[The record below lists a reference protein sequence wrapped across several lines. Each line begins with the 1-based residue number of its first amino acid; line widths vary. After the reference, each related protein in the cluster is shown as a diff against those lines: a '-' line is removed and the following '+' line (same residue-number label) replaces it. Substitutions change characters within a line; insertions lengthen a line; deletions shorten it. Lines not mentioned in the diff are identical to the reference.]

1 MLCVHSIETFTTS
14 DWPWIRLIVFLQ
26 WCNFRCLYCSNP
38 DTIPCKF
45 GTMMTDEEIITLVEK
60 GKMYFKNW
68 WGITFSWW
76 EPLLQAKE
84 LLSICK
90 KLKRKKINICVDTN
104 WSILN
109 DDVKKL
115 LPYIDLLLPDIKQIN
130 EEKHKKLTWQS
141 FEPNKAFI
149 TYLEKIKKPYRMNY
163 MVIPWYT
170 DNKKDIEKTGE
181 YIKSLKYME
190 QFEVLPYHTLG
201 KYKWEKLGWKYE
213 LENVPLPTKKDM
225 EKVVNILK
233 KYTNKIKLHA

>member
-1 MLCVHSIETFTTS
+1 MLRVHSIETFTTS
-14 DWPWIRLIVFLQ
+14 DGPWIRLIIFLQ
-26 WCNFRCLYCSNP
+26 GCNFKCLYCSNP

-45 GTMMTDEEIITLVEK
+45 GTMMEDDEIIKLVEK
-60 GKMYFKNW
+60 EKNYFKNW
-68 WGITFSWW
+68 WWITFSWW

-90 KLKRKKINICVDTN
+90 KLKKREINICIDTN
-104 WSILN
+104 GSLLN

-115 LPYIDLLLPDIKQIN
+115 LPYIDLLLPDIKQIS
-130 EEKHKKLTWQS
+130 EGKHKRLTGQS
-141 FEPNKAFI
+141 FEPNKLFI
-149 TYLEKIKKPYRMNY
+149 KYLEEIKKPYRMNY

-170 DNKKDIEKTGE
+170 DNKRDLEKTGE
-181 YIKSLKYME
+181 YIKSLKYMQ
-190 QFEVLPYHTLG
+190 QFEILPYHTLG